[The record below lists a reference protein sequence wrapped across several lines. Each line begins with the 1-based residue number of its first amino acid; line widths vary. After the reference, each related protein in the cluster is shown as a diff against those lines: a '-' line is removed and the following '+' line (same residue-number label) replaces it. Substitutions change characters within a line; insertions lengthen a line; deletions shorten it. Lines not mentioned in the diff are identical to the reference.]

1 MAIAQS
7 RLGSRGPQ
15 RSHMRSK
22 IKQRRLRQ
30 QPPARSRQALAQPSD
45 RQEVEPLAGIE
56 NQFGRRNLAD
66 IDRISLAVKREDI
79 ISKKAKANLKTPTGG
94 RGMTPA
100 KLPKSKPAVDTRK
113 ESAKSAGVGE
123 RTYDAGKRSLKRPTN
138 RHQSRDH
145 PAPGNTPANRDAGG
159 HAFLPSRGRSFVSV
173 RGHKSCRHVLTYAR
187 FIVSP

>member
-66 IDRISLAVKREDI
+66 IDRIALAMKMEDI
-79 ISKKAKANLKTPTGG
+79 IGKKAKENQSAAGNSLGK
-94 RGMTPA
+94 
-100 KLPKSKPAVDTRK
+100 KKSASGNFAGSVPIDTRPDI
-113 ESAKSAGVGE
+113 AG
-123 RTYDAGKRSLKRPTN
+123 
-138 RHQSRDH
+138 
-145 PAPGNTPANRDAGG
+145 
-159 HAFLPSRGRSFVSV
+159 
-173 RGHKSCRHVLTYAR
+173 
-187 FIVSP
+187 